1 MAGWKK
7 VIVSGSQA
15 ELLNL
20 KIDQEVNVLGDISGS
35 NLQLSGDANISGDI
49 NLGGN
54 ITIGDASSDTVN
66 LGAEVVSNVIPAA
79 NNAYDLGSSTKRW
92 DNIYANDI
100 DATSVSGDGS
110 GLTNINVAM
119 VATVANAFVSQTSV
133 AVNHNFNSK
142 NVTVTVYDDTD
153 TLIIPS
159 SVTLSSDNTA
169 TVTFDSSTS
178 GNIVVAK
185 GGHIVSGSTG
195 WNFISN
201 KPSELVSSSIAGD
214 AQGQIKIN
222 GTNINVPTLQQSSS
236 PQFAGLTITGDLVVE
251 GDVTAINTTN
261 LLVEDKFI
269 LLNSGS
275 GAPDQGGIVIDE
287 GNGQGHAFIYN
298 DTAARFGYTGSLAHN
313 AASATPDAYAGAVVD
328 IDAGHT
334 DIPEYQKNGNVKI
347 DSGTVFIYA

>member
-54 ITIGDASSDTVN
+54 ITLGDASSDTVN

-153 TLIIPS
+153 TLI
-159 SVTLSSDNTA
+159 
-169 TVTFDSSTS
+169 TS